1 MVDNGVLMCFWDE
14 FDGWV
19 GGVWGA
25 CVVLRN
31 GVSVRKGD
39 EWDMVLRIW

>member
-1 MVDNGVLMCFWDE
+1 MVDNGVLMCFCDE

-25 CVVLRN
+25 CVVLEI
-31 GVSVRKGD
+31 GACLCVSVMNG
-39 EWDMVLRIW
+39 IWY